1 MSRISFMRAKRLGTL
16 EDVFLSHN
24 PKDLIYQ
31 EKIPGI
37 CGIAIK
43 EDDNTKMFSRLG
55 NELLRHCDHINKS
68 LNHILKNDS
77 IVIGVLKNTE
87 DSLYQYH
94 IYDILRLEG
103 NDLRDRPWIDRNKII
118 LEMRERS
125 ENVEII
131 KSFDFSK
138 DQNEINF
145 PIILKPKNSI
155 YLKDSGFR
163 SRESFGSWLIF
174 YPLGVNDHQ
183 DVIISQ
189 YYQLTGENRIAFK
202 CFQYRNGKMT
212 EVGRLKINDKAFER
226 KIKTQIKKGKRAVA
240 TVAMPDMFK
249 NTRRP
254 WLTWVKYRPDKPFRS
269 VRILSELMLES
280 IIVVRMNRE
289 GSTKANNIEVIIK

>member
-1 MSRISFMRAKRLGTL
+1 MSRVSFMRAKRLGTL

-43 EDDNTKMFSRLG
+43 EDNNTKMFSRLG
-55 NELLRHCDHINKS
+55 NELLRHCDHINES
-68 LNHILKNDS
+68 LNHVLKNNS

-87 DSLYQYH
+87 DLYQYH
-94 IYDILRLEG
+94 IYDILRLDG
-103 NDLRDRPWIDRNKII
+103 NDLRDSPWTDRNKII
-118 LEMRERS
+118 LEMHGRAKNIE
-125 ENVEII
+125 VI

-138 DQNEINF
+138 GQNEISF
-145 PIILKPKNSI
+145 PIILKPKNSL
-155 YLKDSGFR
+155 YLKDSGFK
-163 SRESFGSWLIF
+163 SRENFGSWLIF
-174 YPLGVNDHQ
+174 YPQGANDHQ

-202 CFQYRNGKMT
+202 CFQHRNGKMT
-212 EVGRLKINDKAFER
+212 EVGRLKIDDKAFER
-226 KIKTQIKKGKRAVA
+226 KIKSQIKKGKRAVA
-240 TVAMPDMFK
+240 TVSMPDIFK
-249 NTRRP
+249 NTRKP
-254 WLTWVKYRPDKPFRS
+254 WLTWVKYRSDKPFRS

-289 GSTKANNIEVIIK
+289 GPKANNIEVIIK